1 MDSLPGFRIS
11 LPCHRLTIEL
21 RTKDRRLR
29 DCYLTSWDWP
39 VPGLP
44 KECPF
49 AWISLADDPT
59 IGILVCR
66 MRIFRP
72 PDPLYAELNWRPR
85 EGEYG
90 FIGPL
95 TFPPHDKRAVI
106 RAFGWMEAARQLVHL
121 GRPPGSGYYRSR
133 QALEKDIQVSLDS
146 LRAQGCEITQVDLA
160 SELGL
165 SRSRFSELL
174 KCYQIDWKTIKS
186 RGLPKNRRSS

>member
-11 LPCHRLTIEL
+11 LPCSRLTMEL

-29 DCYLTSWDWP
+29 DCYVTSWGWITP
-39 VPGLP
+39 SPP

-49 AWISLADDPT
+49 AWLHLIDDPT
-59 IGILVCR
+59 IGLLVHR

-72 PDPLYAELNWRPR
+72 PDPLFAELNWRPGQ
-85 EGEYG
+85 GEYG
-90 FIGPL
+90 YIGSL
-95 TFPPHDKRAVI
+95 TFPPHDKRAVMC
-106 RAFGWMEAARQLVHL
+106 AFGWLEAARQLARL
-121 GRPPGSGYYRSR
+121 GRPPGSGYYESR
-133 QALEKDIQVSLDS
+133 QALEKDIQVGLDT

-174 KCYQIDWKTIKS
+174 KEHKINWKTIKS
-186 RGLPKNRRSS
+186 QTLPKNRRRR